1 VHKSLQRIRERQLAQ
16 FIEWG
21 PASIQVALS
30 RKSPYVQTAHRVSGL
45 MLANH
50 TSIRHLFNR
59 TISQYDKL
67 MRRKAF
73 LDNYE
78 KYPLFADNDLSE
90 FDDSREIVAALSEV
104 RALPQLPPHTH
115 THTHTHTH
123 LTQNC
128 SRLSLLDVGLLT
140 QEYKA
145 CESPDY
151 IQWASNREGGG
162 GGGGATPAVNPD
174 ADRRMPV
181 R

>member
-1 VHKSLQRIRERQLAQ
+1 MNPRLCSLIDGPEVEHGAHFLILYYPPLDSNEP
-16 FIEWG
+16 IETPSELPLLRWCRRG

-78 KYPLFADNDLSE
+78 KYPLFAVS
-90 FDDSREIVAALSEV
+90 AL
-104 RALPQLPPHTH
+104 
-115 THTHTHTH
+115 
-123 LTQNC
+123 
-128 SRLSLLDVGLLT
+128 
-140 QEYKA
+140 A
-145 CESPDY
+145 CPCPD
-151 IQWASNREGGG
+151 
-162 GGGGATPAVNPD
+162 
-174 ADRRMPV
+174 
-181 R
+181 